1 MVEDL
6 LKISPT
12 DGPSKNQFFATI
24 HEYEE
29 MYPLLT

>member
-12 DGPSKNQFFATI
+12 DAASKNQFFTTI

-29 MYPLLT
+29 M

>member
-6 LKISPT
+6 LKINPT
-12 DGPSKNQFFATI
+12 DGPAKSQFFATI

-29 MYPLLT
+29 M